1 LFDRSETKCSDTDKK
16 TFFLLLDKNIVFLDV
31 IKSDVLMSEAIK
43 ILKVILLFILIALF
57 SECAAS
63 RKNPYFQKRKQN
75 SRVNTTQLG
84 RNRYYFSSGYQKKLM
99 KNYKKKKVR

>member
-1 LFDRSETKCSDTDKK
+1 MINSDA
-16 TFFLLLDKNIVFLDV
+16 
-31 IKSDVLMSEAIK
+31 LMSEAIK
-43 ILKVILLFILIALF
+43 ILKIIFLFIIIALF
-57 SECAAS
+57 TECAAS
-63 RKNPYFQKRKQN
+63 KKNPYLEKRKAN